1 MEILVILMI
10 PGLIVFDFIPMLL
23 GRKGLSQWYV
33 DKYNTEADILVI
45 VVYIPFLLL
54 IGLAIY
60 FYNI

>member
-1 MEILVILMI
+1 MI